1 MSEVT
6 TRAALKTTSRVYEPV
21 VPPVSVRPF
30 PASMLSDGFYMSC
43 LFFTMGVIML
53 ALVFFYGPARV
64 MMDGPILL
72 PATSI
77 ISDQSPKEPAGGASG
92 QGSARVADFYRGVL
106 APDETLSLLALRHR
120 LSLGTLLSVNKID
133 DLSRVRPGLRYTIPG
148 MDGILH
154 RVSRGQTLE
163 KISDLYG
170 ISMEELSYVNGLLIP
185 QLHDGQELFIP
196 GKLMSDEE
204 IAKITGKSFLFPVPG
219 RVRRLFGKIHNGLT
233 DSLVF
238 NDGIDVATLPNQ
250 DVYAAANGK
259 VVAAGLHSLYGYYV
273 ILEHKGRLHS
283 FYGYLS
289 GIKMHV
295 GQDVQRGE
303 VIGNVGRSGYTS
315 GQWLH
320 FSILHKNK
328 PVDPFKYLR

>member
-1 MSEVT
+1 MPQIASRST
-6 TRAALKTTSRVYEPV
+6 TKLGDPGIYSRSRSTTFGSLLGQMLCDNFYVGTLIGAL
-21 VPPVSVRPF
+21 
-30 PASMLSDGFYMSC
+30 G
-43 LFFTMGVIML
+43 IMMMIL
-53 ALVFFYGPARV
+53 QLWYGPSRL
-64 MMDGPILL
+64 MITDGPILL
-72 PATSI
+72 PITFV
-77 ISDQSPKEPAGGASG
+77 ISDEPPQEILVADRS
-92 QGSARVADFYRGVL
+92 SVRVADFYRGIL

-133 DLSRVRPGLRYTIPG
+133 DLSRVRPGTRYIIPG

-154 RVSRGQTLE
+154 RVVRGQILE

-170 ISMEELSYVNGLLIP
+170 ISVEELVQVNSLLIP

-196 GKLMSDEE
+196 GHSLPQEE
-204 IAKITGKSFLFPVPG
+204 VARIVGKSFLFPVPG

-238 NDGIDVATLPNQ
+238 NDGIDIATLPNQ
-250 DVYAAANGK
+250 DVYAAASGK
-259 VVAAGLHSLYGYYV
+259 VVSAGLHSLYGYYV

-289 GIKMHV
+289 GIKLSI
-295 GQDVQRGE
+295 GQSVERGE
-303 VIGNVGRSGYTS
+303 VVGNVGRSGYTS

-320 FSILHKNK
+320 FSILYRNK